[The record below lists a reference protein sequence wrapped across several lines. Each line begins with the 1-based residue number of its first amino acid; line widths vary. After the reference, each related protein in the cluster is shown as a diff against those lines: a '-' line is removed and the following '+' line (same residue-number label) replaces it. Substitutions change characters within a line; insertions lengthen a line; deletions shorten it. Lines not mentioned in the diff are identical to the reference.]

1 MVELEAAAIVIVGVG
16 RWVVWIPVWIVG
28 VGRLVC
34 FFTFFFFWLDASV
47 DLVAEW
53 RPKAL
58 ILREMVAVMVAV
70 WVVLGL

>member
-28 VGRLVC
+28 VGRWVC
-34 FFTFFFFWLDASV
+34 FFTFFFFLLDASV

-53 RPKAL
+53 RPKAS